1 MANSEWPT
9 ARAKPPQRAPVSKSI
24 ALRALIFA
32 LSFFCAFLSA
42 LSLPAE
48 AQQSGKIPRVGILFI
63 GGRDQPH
70 LHSFKEGL
78 RERGYIEGKNIKL
91 EYKYAEG
98 KQERLDE
105 LAAEFVR
112 EKVDVIVTTASV
124 SALAASK
131 ATQIIPIIMT
141 SGSPIETGLAKSLAR
156 PGGNVTGLTV
166 MVSDLSGKRLE
177 ILKETLPKM
186 IRVGVLWT
194 PREVEAKRGFAETE
208 TAAKAFSLRMHAA
221 QVNSGSDFERAFAEI
236 SKAHVDGLDVILSPL
251 ATLNSKHIVE
261 LATKYRLPG
270 MYATRQFA
278 EEGGLMAYGPLIGD
292 LYRRAAAY
300 VDKILKGAKP
310 EDLPVQQPT
319 KFEFIINLNAAKQI
333 GLTIPPNVLARADKV
348 IK

>member
-1 MANSEWPT
+1 VEIAENNMNRKITVLTLCAMLL
-9 ARAKPPQRAPVSKSI
+9 ALCVS
-24 ALRALIFA
+24 AQ
-32 LSFFCAFLSA
+32 
-42 LSLPAE
+42 

-70 LHSFKEGL
+70 LQSFKQGL
-78 RERGYIEGKNIKL
+78 HELGYAEGKNIKL

-98 KQERLDE
+98 KEERLDE

-112 EKVDVIVTTASV
+112 EKVDVIITTASV
-124 SALAASK
+124 SALAARK
-131 ATQIIPIIMT
+131 ATQIIPIVMT

-208 TAAKAFSLRMHAA
+208 TAAKAFSLRIHSA
-221 QVNSGSDFERAFAEI
+221 QVNTRSDFERAFAEI

-292 LYRRAAAY
+292 LYRRAATY

-310 EDLPVQQPT
+310 EDLPVEQPT
-319 KFEFIINLNAAKQI
+319 KFEFIINLKTAKQI
-333 GLTIPPNVLARADKV
+333 GLTIPPTVLFQADKI